1 MAECHRDP
9 ARARR
14 VNVGGTATLAELAAK
29 AGARLVLVSTDLVF
43 DGEHAPYREADPPRP
58 LSAYGRSKAEA
69 EAAVLAVPRAA
80 VARVSLLFG
89 ASLAGRPSFFDEQA
103 AALRARRPVTL

>member
-29 AGARLVLVSTDLVF
+29 ARARLVLVSTDLVF
-43 DGEHAPYREADPPRP
+43 DGEHAPYREPDPPAP
-58 LSAYGRSKAEA
+58 LSVYGASKRAAE
-69 EAAVLAVPRAA
+69 EAVLAHPRHA
-80 VARVSLLFG
+80 VARLSLLFG
-89 ASLAGRPSFFDEQA
+89 PGLGGRPSFFDEQVA
-103 AALRARRPVTL
+103 AFRAGRPA